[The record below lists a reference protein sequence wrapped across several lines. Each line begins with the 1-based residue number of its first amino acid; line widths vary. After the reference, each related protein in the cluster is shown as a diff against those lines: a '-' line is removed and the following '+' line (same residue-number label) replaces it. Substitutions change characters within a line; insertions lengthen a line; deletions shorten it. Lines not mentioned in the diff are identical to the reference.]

1 MAVLTT
7 SQTPTSRNFGEI
19 LRPGSGQAWGTPLA
33 RGTPTPPGFLLV
45 EPEPKRRSIWPIAFL
60 LLFVGTAGW
69 AYYVHRMTGSY
80 PEFFNNLVSTSRQTL
95 QGKTNL
101 PEQNPVSGKSDVQ
114 DSASNDGATAQ
125 PAGNS
130 AVSQPAGGDSEV
142 APSIPATGVGTG
154 EATEAAP
161 NEVPPSADAVQG
173 SQSVTTLQPPGP
185 AAPAERSPVSPVGN
199 EEQSNGSSSVQ
210 AQNKPNRPLMVD
222 GFTKKN
228 VPELLRVAE
237 IAAQRRDYRL
247 ARYEYNLILKLD
259 HNNAKARTGL
269 RLVQEAERLR

>member
-1 MAVLTT
+1 
-7 SQTPTSRNFGEI
+7 
-19 LRPGSGQAWGTPLA
+19 
-33 RGTPTPPGFLLV
+33 
-45 EPEPKRRSIWPIAFL
+45 
-60 LLFVGTAGW
+60 
-69 AYYVHRMTGSY
+69 MTGSY

-95 QGKTNL
+95 QDKTNL

-114 DSASNDGATAQ
+114 DSASKDGATEQ
-125 PAGNS
+125 GS
-130 AVSQPAGGDSEV
+130 ESSGVVEPAGGDLEV
-142 APSIPATGVGTG
+142 APSTPATGVGTG

-161 NEVPPSADAVQG
+161 NEAPPSTDAVQG
-173 SQSVTTLQPPGP
+173 SQSVTSLQPPGP
-185 AAPAERSPVSPVGN
+185 AAPTEKSPFSPVGN
-199 EEQSNGSSSVQ
+199 EEQTNGSSSAQ
-210 AQNKPNRPLMVD
+210 AQNKSIRPLMVD

>member
-1 MAVLTT
+1 
-7 SQTPTSRNFGEI
+7 
-19 LRPGSGQAWGTPLA
+19 
-33 RGTPTPPGFLLV
+33 
-45 EPEPKRRSIWPIAFL
+45 L

-69 AYYVHRMTGSY
+69 AYYIHRTTGSY
-80 PEFFNNLVSTSRQTL
+80 PEFFNNLVSTSRQSL
-95 QGKTNL
+95 QGKASL
-101 PEQNPVSGKSDVQ
+101 PEQNPASGKSDVQ

-125 PAGNS
+125 PSGSS
-130 AVSQPAGGDSEV
+130 AVSQPAGDSDV
-142 APSIPATGVGTG
+142 APSTPATGVGTG

-161 NEVPPSADAVQG
+161 NEVPPSSDAVQG
-173 SQSVTTLQPPGP
+173 SQSVTTVQPPGQ
-185 AAPAERSPVSPVGN
+185 AAPVERSTFSPVGT
-199 EEQSNGSSSVQ
+199 EEQANGSTSVQ
-210 AQNKPNRPLMVD
+210 AQNKPVRPLMVD

-259 HNNAKARTGL
+259 HNNAMARIGL